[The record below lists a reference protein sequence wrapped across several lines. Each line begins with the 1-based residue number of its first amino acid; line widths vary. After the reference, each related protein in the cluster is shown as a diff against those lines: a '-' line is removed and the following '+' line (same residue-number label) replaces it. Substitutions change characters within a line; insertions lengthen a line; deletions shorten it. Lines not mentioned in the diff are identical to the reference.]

1 MSKHVKS
8 ESDSDS
14 DSDCTM
20 EEDNDFDDDADYETY
35 EFHTKNINPS
45 LAKLCGIPV
54 STSNS
59 DTIPLWKP
67 PATSGLENSEA
78 IAHSMHFRHI
88 KHALEFDYTRHIHN
102 CIVDMQTLTP
112 VQLQYVSTLDNET
125 LVSLIETY
133 NMVLTNVIQFVAE
146 PME

>member
-1 MSKHVKS
+1 MSKHVRS
-8 ESDSDS
+8 E
-14 DSDCTM
+14 SDCTM
-20 EEDNDFDDDADYETY
+20 EEDDDFDNDEDDDYETY

-54 STSNS
+54 TTSISNS
-59 DTIPLWKP
+59 DTIPPWKP

-88 KHALEFDYTRHIHN
+88 KNALEFDYTKHIHN

-112 VQLQYVSTLDNET
+112 IQLQYVSTLDNET
-125 LVSLIETY
+125 LVSMIETY

-146 PME
+146 PTQ

>member
-8 ESDSDS
+8 ELDSN
-14 DSDCTM
+14 CTM
-20 EEDNDFDDDADYETY
+20 EEDDFENDDDYENY
-35 EFHTKNINPS
+35 EFHTKNINPY
-45 LAKLCGIPV
+45 LAKLCDIPV
-54 STSNS
+54 TTIPTDN
-59 DTIPLWKP
+59 DTIPPWKP

-88 KHALEFDYTRHIHN
+88 KNALEFDYTRHIHN

-112 VQLQYVSTLDNET
+112 LQIQYVSTLDNET

-133 NMVLTNVIQFVAE
+133 NMVLTNVVQFVAE
-146 PME
+146 PTK

>member
-8 ESDSDS
+8 ESES

-20 EEDNDFDDDADYETY
+20 EEDDDFDNDDDNDYETY

-54 STSNS
+54 TTSISNS
-59 DTIPLWKP
+59 DTIPPWKP

-78 IAHSMHFRHI
+78 IAHPMHFRHI
-88 KHALEFDYTRHIHN
+88 KHALNLI
-102 CIVDMQTLTP
+102 I
-112 VQLQYVSTLDNET
+112 LDIYIT
-125 LVSLIETY
+125 V
-133 NMVLTNVIQFVAE
+133 
-146 PME
+146 